1 MAGIPVV
8 LAGATGRTGQA
19 VGLAI
24 HHAADMELIGAIAH
38 THRGEHLGAIWND
51 PGLDLTIVADIE
63 EIRRDYAVLVDFTEP
78 ESAYTRLKAAIGRKW
93 DVVVG
98 TTGFSPEQRTD
109 LSRLVEAENV
119 GAALIANFS
128 IGAWVLEKIA
138 SETSRYFDNAEVIE
152 EHHAAKKDRPSGT
165 ALRMADLLA
174 KSWRRD
180 PADIPVHAVRLPGLV
195 AHQTVIFGAS
205 GQVVSLRHDVHD
217 RSAYADGVLRAIRKI
232 HDLRGRVVNDLGEVL
247 SSEDRK

>member
-24 HHAADMELIGAIAH
+24 HAAGDMELVGAIGH
-38 THRGEHLGAIWND
+38 SHRGEHLGALWND
-51 PGLDLTIVADIE
+51 ANLDLSIVGDLG
-63 EIRRDYAVLVDFTEP
+63 EIRQDYAVLVDFTEHG
-78 ESAYTRLKAAIGRKW
+78 SAYARLKEAISRKW

-98 TTGFSPEQRTD
+98 TTGFTLEE
-109 LSRLVEAENV
+109 RLELGRMVEAENV

-138 SETSRYFDNAEVIE
+138 LETSQYFEAAEVIE

-180 PADIPVHAVRLPGLV
+180 PSDIPVHAVRLPGMV

-217 RSAYADGVLRAIRKI
+217 RTAYAEGVLRAIRKI
-232 HDLRGRVVNDLGEVL
+232 HELRGRVVNDLGDVL
-247 SSEDRK
+247 K